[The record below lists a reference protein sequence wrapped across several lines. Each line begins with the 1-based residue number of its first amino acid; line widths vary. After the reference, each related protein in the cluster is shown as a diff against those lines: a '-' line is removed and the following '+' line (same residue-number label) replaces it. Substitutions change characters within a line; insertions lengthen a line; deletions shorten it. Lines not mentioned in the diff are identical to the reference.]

1 MDQTIRHGIP
11 ETREMPCLAD
21 TLAVEKMRAAKQP
34 SRKKE
39 KP

>member
-1 MDQTIRHGIP
+1 MDQILGHGIP
-11 ETREMPCLAD
+11 PTREMPCLAD

-34 SRKKE
+34 SREKE

>member
-1 MDQTIRHGIP
+1 MDQTVRHGIP
-11 ETREMPCLAD
+11 PMRDMPCLAD

-34 SRKKE
+34 SRKEE